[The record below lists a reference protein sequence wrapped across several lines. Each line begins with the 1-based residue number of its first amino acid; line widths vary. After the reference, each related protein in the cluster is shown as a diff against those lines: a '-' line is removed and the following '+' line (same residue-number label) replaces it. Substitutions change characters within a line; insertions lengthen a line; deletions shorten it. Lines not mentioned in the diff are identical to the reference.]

1 MSKPLQI
8 DFVSDISCP
17 WCIIGL
23 QGLEQ
28 ALAELGPDVQA
39 NITFQPFELNPSMA
53 AEGQDLVEHIAEKYG
68 SSPEESA
75 ENRQRIRERAEA
87 VGFEMNN
94 AGPGLRIYN
103 TFDAHRLLHWA
114 EGFGLQQPLKHA
126 LFTAYFTD
134 GENPSSHVVLVN
146 VAEDVGLDPVEAAEV
161 LATNRYADE
170 VRALEREWV
179 DAGIQS
185 VPSIV
190 FDRQYLLSGGQP
202 PEAFKSAIEN
212 ILQQRETAAS

>member
-126 LFTAYFTD
+126 LFNAYFTD